1 MSGFWIGVLCMQLI
15 NCGGVA
21 WEGRR
26 NPGVLS
32 AAFARDVAEELEKG
46 RAWGVGNWMARVEA
60 LVR

>member
-1 MSGFWIGVLCMQLI
+1 MQLI